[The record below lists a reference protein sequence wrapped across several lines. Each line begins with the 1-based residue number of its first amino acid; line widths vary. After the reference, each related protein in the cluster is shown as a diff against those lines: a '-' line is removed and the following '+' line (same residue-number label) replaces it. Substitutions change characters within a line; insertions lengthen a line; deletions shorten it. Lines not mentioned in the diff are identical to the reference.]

1 MGRYAGGMRWPCF
14 RRNELDNGA
23 RSVVWLGP
31 RRSPLVSARLSLAA
45 DAPSNGL
52 GGARVTVM
60 LSRLV
65 QPDDT
70 AASDG
75 CPTRAG
81 VRSREMGRSQ
91 RRLVHRAL
99 ASALMPFAASLLIVA
114 ILTAPPAAAESD
126 TAAFVQT
133 LDARQR
139 SEFEAYTSAQTFHA
153 FEADKF
159 WRDCSDMRALR
170 KKKRAAGEAL
180 TRDDYVL
187 SYPPEYKG
195 PRLSAALQKAWS
207 EFQARDAAPKEP
219 PAPLPT
225 VADFLAAAKEHYRFE
240 PERVAEREFKRRYA
254 REALALGLTKEQVV
268 RVYALETGGQGTA
281 DMQAGINPITK
292 KGAAISSALGY
303 AQLLHAN
310 SVNEIAKH
318 GPAFIERLRR
328 LITASGIDAR
338 RRAVLAGKLASLRA
352 MVKAAKSVP
361 YVWEKHQAFAKTP
374 RGYGIHALNL
384 DGDIGPWLQVVKLQG
399 LMDEGVKAGRTRLR
413 PVEMELMNLA
423 GPGTGLEMMQPAG
436 LDVPTVNFFAR
447 GGYERNTIVRGK
459 TSAELLAALESRM
472 DENEKRPGAVEFAA
486 VFDELKAGV
495 SPGPAAGR

>member
-1 MGRYAGGMRWPCF
+1 M
-14 RRNELDNGA
+14 
-23 RSVVWLGP
+23 
-31 RRSPLVSARLSLAA
+31 
-45 DAPSNGL
+45 
-52 GGARVTVM
+52 TIM
-60 LSRLV
+60 LSTLG
-65 QPDDT
+65 QSDDT
-70 AASDG
+70 AAPGG
-75 CPTRAG
+75 CRIRCG
-81 VRSREMGRSQ
+81 SRSRALGQ
-91 RRLVHRAL
+91 PHLRLVRRVQARAL
-99 ASALMPFAASLLIVA
+99 LPVVAAIVGVALLAA
-114 ILTAPPAAAESD
+114 TPATAESG

-139 SEFEAYTSAQTFHA
+139 SEFEAYTSAQTFHV

-159 WRDCSDMRALR
+159 WRDCSDKRALR
-170 KKKRAAGEAL
+170 KKRRAAGEAL

-219 PAPLPT
+219 PPPLPT
-225 VADFLAAAKEHYRFE
+225 VADFLAAANEHYRFE

-254 REALALGLTKEQVV
+254 REALSLGLTKEQVV

-281 DMQAGINPITK
+281 DMQAGINPITR
-292 KGAAISSALGY
+292 KGTAISSALGY

-318 GPAFIERLRR
+318 GPVFIERLRR
-328 LITASGIDAR
+328 LSAAPGIDAR

-361 YVWEKHQAFAKTP
+361 YAWEKHQALAKTP

-399 LMDEGVKAGRTRLR
+399 LMDEGAKAGRTRLR

-423 GPGTGLEMMQPAG
+423 GPGTGLEMMQPTG

-459 TSAELLAALESRM
+459 TSAELLVALEGRM

-486 VFDELKAGV
+486 VFDELKAAA
-495 SPGPAAGR
+495 SPGTAAGR